1 MSIPFQQ
8 LSFPEMY
15 EGSLVGPLFRPFAE
29 QLIETMKIAAGE
41 RVLDVACG
49 TGIVS
54 RLAKQRAGTS
64 GKVVGV
70 DLSPPMLAVAK
81 RQSPDVEFREGNALA
96 LPLREGELFDV
107 VLCQQGLQFFPDR
120 LAAAREMHRALAA
133 DGRVGVTTWRPD
145 VEAPVLLELRRVAE
159 LHVGAVDDRRHSFGD
174 PAAVETL
181 LRDAGF
187 RKVQSQTVSRTI
199 RFPDGHV
206 FARLNA
212 MAMVGM
218 SAKGKDLSDD
228 RRAAVV
234 DAIVSDSTRLVH
246 AHTTAAGFT
255 YEIGAVL
262 VTAAR

>member
-15 EGSLVGPLFRPFAE
+15 EQSLVGPLFRPFAE
-29 QLIETMKIAAGE
+29 HLIETMQVIAGE

-54 RLAKQRAGTS
+54 RLAKERAGAA
-64 GKVVGV
+64 GKVVGI

-81 RQSPDVEFREGNALA
+81 RQSPDVEFREGNAMA
-96 LPLREGELFDV
+96 LPLREGEQFDV

-120 LAAAREMHRALAA
+120 PVAVREMHRALAPA
-133 DGRVGVTTWRPD
+133 GRIGASTWRSD
-145 VEAPVLLELRRVAE
+145 LELPVLLELRRVAE
-159 LHVGAVDDRRHSFGD
+159 RHIGAVDDRRHSFGD

-187 RKVQSQTVSRTI
+187 RKVQSQWVSRII
-199 RFPDGHV
+199 RFADGLM
-206 FARLNA
+206 FTRLNA

-218 SAKGKDLSDD
+218 SAAGKDLPED

-234 DAIVSDSTRLVH
+234 DAIVSDSARVVQ
-246 AHTTAAGFT
+246 AHTTQAGFT